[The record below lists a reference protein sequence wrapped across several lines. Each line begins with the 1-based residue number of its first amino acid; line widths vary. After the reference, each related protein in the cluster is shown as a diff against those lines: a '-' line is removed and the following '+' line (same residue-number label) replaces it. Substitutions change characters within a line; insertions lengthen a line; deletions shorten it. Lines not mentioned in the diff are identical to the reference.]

1 MNARTKFASAVVLSS
16 FLAACGSTP
25 KAPAEPI
32 AMAAQ
37 DKTFTVSNEFGA
49 LSFDEIALALGAN
62 IKTNSK
68 YQEYGAKRLA
78 DSSRSDT
85 YTVGLT
91 TVPQG
96 GDTLRV
102 RYLYS
107 VTGDL
112 GTISSYHQALFAV
125 SLKQESGYQAVTVR
139 TPSEMTRIDRSF
151 MFIPVNQLDTTE
163 NLVNDL
169 ANVAAKLD
177 FSIDKT
183 VRFQAELPTDYSVEA
198 VIHSINRKY
207 PVRNVKGGA
216 ESRTF
221 TFNVDGTS
229 ITAKISPFRNGSIL
243 DYNYELPYTLKSDG
257 STSQNQQQLT
267 ALSEQIKQQISAAI

>member
-37 DKTFTVSNEFGA
+37 DKIFTVSNEFGA
-49 LSFDEIALALGAN
+49 LSFDEIALALGTN

-91 TVPQG
+91 TVPQDG
-96 GDTLRV
+96 ENLRV

-112 GTISSYHQALFAV
+112 GTISSYHQALFNV

-139 TPSEMTRIDRSF
+139 TPYEMTRVDKSF

-169 ANVAAKLD
+169 ANVVSKLD

-207 PVRNVKGGA
+207 PVSNVKGGA

-221 TFNVDGTS
+221 SFNVDGTS

-257 STSQNQQQLT
+257 TTSQNQQQLT
-267 ALSEQIKQQISAAI
+267 ALSEQLKKHIGAAI

>member
-78 DSSRSDT
+78 AATTSGS
-85 YTVGLT
+85 YTLGIN
-91 TVPQG
+91 TVPQEDG
-96 GDTLRV
+96 TLRV

-112 GTISSYHQALFAV
+112 GTISSYHQALFNV
-125 SLKQESGYQAVTVR
+125 SLKQEDGYQAVTVR
-139 TPSEMTRIDRSF
+139 TPSEMTRVDKSF
-151 MFIPVNQLDTTE
+151 LFIPVNQLDTTE
-163 NLVNDL
+163 NLVSDL
-169 ANVAAKLD
+169 ANVASKLD
-177 FSIDKT
+177 LNIDRKMD
-183 VRFQAELPTDYSVEA
+183 FNNELATDYSVEA

-207 PVRNVKGGA
+207 PVSNVTGSK
-216 ESRTF
+216 ESRS
-221 TFNVDGTS
+221 FNFSIDGTE
-229 ITAKISPFRNGSIL
+229 ITAKLSPFRNGSVL
-243 DYNYELPYTLKSDG
+243 DYSYALHYTLRSDG
-257 STSQNQQQLT
+257 TTSQNQQQLT
-267 ALSEQIKQQISAAI
+267 ALSEKLKQHISAAI

>member
-1 MNARTKFASAVVLSS
+1 MNANTKFASAVVLSL

-25 KAPAEPI
+25 KPPAEPI
-32 AMAAQ
+32 LMASL
-37 DKTFTVSNEFGA
+37 DKTFTVSNEFGTA
-49 LSFDEIALALGAN
+49 TFEEIAVALGAN

-78 DSSRSDT
+78 DSSKSGT
-85 YTVGLT
+85 YTVGIT
-91 TVPQG
+91 TVPQDG
-96 GDTLRV
+96 ETLRV

-112 GTISSYHQALFAV
+112 GTISSYHQALFNV
-125 SLKQESGYQAVTVR
+125 SLKQESGYQAITVR
-139 TPSEMTRIDRSF
+139 TPSEMTRVDKSF

-163 NLVNDL
+163 NLVSDL
-169 ANVAAKLD
+169 ANVVSKLD

-207 PVRNVKGGA
+207 PVSNVTGSK
-216 ESRTF
+216 ESRS
-221 TFNVDGTS
+221 FNFSIDGTS
-229 ITAKISPFRNGSIL
+229 IKAKISPFRNGSIL

-257 STSQNQQQLT
+257 TTSQNQQQLT
-267 ALSEQIKQQISAAI
+267 ALSEKIKQHVSAAI